1 MIYGGFMNN
10 KEIKDKYQD
19 LSIGFLLDYL
29 IFTNDLNEILEKVKS
44 NITTSIFLKNL
55 KIRIEKMQEDPYPKK
70 TRLKIEKILDYIEEN
85 SISLNKELDD
95 CFEALENLC
104 VFSDD
109 KYEDEFLV
117 RQDFLNKEN
126 KNQYIAWNLKEVE
139 NSICYDYVVL
149 MSFSASQENYI
160 NHYMDDFI
168 LNRNYIYS
176 IKKIH
181 YVFHELFDVSE
192 VKKRTL
198 DLLELDLKL
207 LENYDNEVLVEY
219 VRKNYQVNNKQEII
233 LNLKDLER
241 MKQEI
246 ITTIDTISHS
256 RGIFDIELFSGY
268 YDMLKIENMLENQ
281 NQNLPIYSVNSI
293 YSYIEQIQNE
303 KLTTSEKNKLID
315 ILTTKK
321 NELRDL
327 QEYNHYLVQTNQIP
341 ETKIKKNNSIEI
353 SCRTDLWTVYK
364 LAFLFRF
371 FHQYDEYEEIL
382 LSKKYDLKNFESYLL
397 SDEDFE
403 KHKEEYYNTY
413 YCYTIEKFLKEAPW
427 MFYDL
432 TVYQRTIEILNHCF
446 EKRAKKVIKK
456 LEKLKKK

>member
-44 NITTSIFLKNL
+44 NIMTSIFLKNL

-117 RQDFLNKEN
+117 RQDFLNEEN

-149 MSFSASQENYI
+149 MSFSSSQENYI

-207 LENYDNEVLVEY
+207 L
-219 VRKNYQVNNKQEII
+219 
-233 LNLKDLER
+233 
-241 MKQEI
+241 
-246 ITTIDTISHS
+246 
-256 RGIFDIELFSGY
+256 
-268 YDMLKIENMLENQ
+268 
-281 NQNLPIYSVNSI
+281 
-293 YSYIEQIQNE
+293 
-303 KLTTSEKNKLID
+303 
-315 ILTTKK
+315 
-321 NELRDL
+321 
-327 QEYNHYLVQTNQIP
+327 
-341 ETKIKKNNSIEI
+341 
-353 SCRTDLWTVYK
+353 
-364 LAFLFRF
+364 
-371 FHQYDEYEEIL
+371 
-382 LSKKYDLKNFESYLL
+382 
-397 SDEDFE
+397 
-403 KHKEEYYNTY
+403 
-413 YCYTIEKFLKEAPW
+413 
-427 MFYDL
+427 
-432 TVYQRTIEILNHCF
+432 
-446 EKRAKKVIKK
+446 
-456 LEKLKKK
+456 